1 MPPTAERRNSDA
13 KPTTH
18 LRKVRRSRLG
28 CETCRARK
36 VRCDERP
43 GRCFNCERLGLI
55 CASAGKINGETGS
68 PVLSSPQQADTNGVN
83 SGAGLKRKR
92 TYRSCSDCRASKT
105 RCSGHKPICVR
116 CREKSLTCRYEDES
130 EPAWKQRVA
139 SSVVSQEHPTPSA
152 QSNRGESELTSE
164 SITSPIKRPE
174 ATPAGSLGLGSPGIA
189 THTPTTS
196 VSDDLYWLVA
206 ENLPDCHRT
215 RVLVE
220 RYFANV
226 HHLRCFA
233 FLHKPSF
240 LQKLDSDGEKMQHGN
255 ALLHI
260 VCALGAL
267 FYAVECETSRNTI
280 LPINP
285 LDSGKHWA
293 MHANNLILARLN
305 RISVENLM
313 AAILLHDYEIRMGNY
328 SNAFMLSAIT
338 ARMAQA
344 LQINL
349 EHSTDV
355 LCREPGSGP
364 SASVKESRRR
374 LMWSCYITDA
384 LVGSGIDQLTLIDEA
399 DIKIQLPCNERN
411 FVLEEPCITE
421 TLEEGQMLKF
431 LPPELLPSY
440 PQDSMGMTAF
450 YLRHIATR
458 RKVLRYLKHLDSAK
472 PPWYPDS
479 EFAQLDAELRHWYNT
494 LPANLQF
501 TPATLY
507 IRQETSQVGALCA
520 LHYAYHQT
528 MCDLYR
534 VGTPGLYKLRSAFS
548 YGPEQQDFHRH
559 LQLTLFGHA
568 RSLATIMAEALR
580 HGPHAI
586 ADSWLPTI
594 LYDSCKIMLF
604 YLTQIIDPKLDSSK
618 ALLADTIPHVHNN
631 VKALKIMRSMYAAA
645 MPLSKAAETMVE
657 KIGIELDRESRN
669 PDFIQ
674 EDPYSNNETEEQ
686 EVAGS
691 APGTPAQSAP
701 DYILNPLSIYRL
713 ARKSIPEKHA
723 PERQLHATPGP
734 PTGVQARASRMTPA
748 RQRYPMM
755 PDDSQIDP
763 GLRAGPVPP
772 ADQINFDELQS
783 LFSSDPTGWTWQ
795 PAETA
800 VGSRNESGSLP
811 PWESQALEVGLDAWL
826 PTFAMEP

>member
-1 MPPTAERRNSDA
+1 MAPAAERRSSDA
-13 KPTTH
+13 KSAPSI
-18 LRKVRRSRLG
+18 RKVTRSRHG

-55 CASAGKINGETGS
+55 CAPCGKGAAENGSSTQN
-68 PVLSSPQQADTNGVN
+68 SPQQPVTAAVAVN
-83 SGAGLKRKR
+83 NAAGLKRKR

-105 RCSGHKPICVR
+105 RCSGHKPVCVR
-116 CREKSLTCRYEDES
+116 CRDKSLKCRYEDES

-139 SSVVSQEHPTPSA
+139 ATVLPKDQATP
-152 QSNRGESELTSE
+152 QSESLRSDSGLTPE
-164 SITSPIKRPE
+164 SITSPVRRPE
-174 ATPAGSLGLGSPGIA
+174 VTPAGSLGLGSPVVSVHNA
-189 THTPTTS
+189 TTTPAG
-196 VSDDLYWLVA
+196 DDLYWLVA
-206 ENLPDCHRT
+206 PHLPDRHRT

-240 LQKLDSDGEKMQHGN
+240 LQKLDNDGEKMQQGN

-267 FYAVECETSRNTI
+267 FYAVEYETSRNI
-280 LPINP
+280 ALPINP

-293 MHANNLILARLN
+293 LHANNLILARLN

-313 AAILLHDYEIRMGNY
+313 AAVLLHDYEIRMGNY

-355 LCREPGSGP
+355 LCREPGNGP

-374 LMWSCYITDA
+374 LMWACYITDA

-421 TLEEGQMLKF
+421 TLEEGHMLKF
-431 LPPELLPSY
+431 LPPELLPTF
-440 PQDSMGMTAF
+440 PQDCMGMTAF
-450 YLRHIATR
+450 YLRHISTR
-458 RKVLRYLKHLDSAK
+458 RKVLKYIKHLDSAK
-472 PPWYPDS
+472 PPWFPDS
-479 EFAQLDAELRHWYNT
+479 EFAQLDAELRHWYDN

-501 TPATLY
+501 TPTTLY

-534 VGTPGLYKLRSAFS
+534 IGTPSLYKLRASFT

-559 LQLTLFGHA
+559 LQNTLFGHA

-604 YLTQIIDPKLDSSK
+604 YLTQIIDPKLESSK
-618 ALLADTIPHVHNN
+618 ALLAETIPHVQNN
-631 VKALKIMRSMYAAA
+631 VRALKIMRSMYAAA

-657 KIGIELDRESRN
+657 KIGIELDSESRN

-674 EDPYSNNETEEQ
+674 EDPYANNDAEEQ
-686 EVAGS
+686 EPPAS
-691 APGTPAQSAP
+691 APGSPAQSAP

-723 PERQLHATPGP
+723 PERQPA
-734 PTGVQARASRMTPA
+734 PTSAGVQSLASRPLSA
-748 RQRYPMM
+748 GQHYSLVGA
-755 PDDSQIDP
+755 DSHIDP
-763 GLRAGPVPP
+763 GLRAGGV
-772 ADQINFDELQS
+772 ASDQINLEELQS

-800 VGSRNESGSLP
+800 VGSRTESGSLP
-811 PWESQALEVGLDAWL
+811 PWESRALEVGLDAWL
-826 PTFAMEP
+826 PTFALEP

>member
-1 MPPTAERRNSDA
+1 MNGLSAWSGGPSEANG
-13 KPTTH
+13 TTVISVH
-18 LRKVRRSRLG
+18 ALS
-28 CETCRARK
+28 
-36 VRCDERP
+36 
-43 GRCFNCERLGLI
+43 
-55 CASAGKINGETGS
+55 ASVG
-68 PVLSSPQQADTNGVN
+68 
-83 SGAGLKRKR
+83 
-92 TYRSCSDCRASKT
+92 
-105 RCSGHKPICVR
+105 
-116 CREKSLTCRYEDES
+116 
-130 EPAWKQRVA
+130 
-139 SSVVSQEHPTPSA
+139 
-152 QSNRGESELTSE
+152 
-164 SITSPIKRPE
+164 
-174 ATPAGSLGLGSPGIA
+174 
-189 THTPTTS
+189 
-196 VSDDLYWLVA
+196 DDLRWLVA
-206 ENLPDCHRT
+206 PKLPDRHKT
-215 RVLVE
+215 RLLVE

-240 LQKLDSDGEKMQHGN
+240 LQKLDSDGEKMHEGH

-267 FYAVECETSRNTI
+267 FYAVECETSRNI
-280 LPINP
+280 RLPINP

-293 MHANNLILARLN
+293 SHAQNLILARLN
-305 RISVENLM
+305 KISVENLM

-355 LCREPGSGP
+355 LCRAPGGGP

-374 LMWSCYITDA
+374 LMWACYITDV
-384 LVGSGIDQLTLIDEA
+384 LVGSGIDQLDLIDEA
-399 DIKIQLPCNERN
+399 DIKVQLPCNERN

-431 LPPELLPSY
+431 LPPELLPTY
-440 PQDSMGMTAF
+440 PQDCMGMTAF

-458 RKVLRYLKHLDSAK
+458 RKVLKYLKHLDSAK
-472 PPWYPDS
+472 PPWHPDS

-494 LPANLQF
+494 LPANLEF
-501 TPATLY
+501 TPTTLY

-534 VGTPGLYKLRSAFS
+534 VGTPGLYKLRSGFS
-548 YGPEQQDFHRH
+548 YGPEQQGFHRH
-559 LQLTLFGHA
+559 LQSTLFGHA

-580 HGPHAI
+580 HVPHAI

-604 YLTQIIDPKLDSSK
+604 YLTQIIDPSAESSK
-618 ALLADTIPHVHNN
+618 ALMAETIPHLRNN

-645 MPLSKAAETMVE
+645 TPLSEAAETMVG
-657 KIGIELDRESRN
+657 KIGIELDSQSRN

-674 EDPYSNNETEEQ
+674 DDPYSNNENEEQ
-686 EVAGS
+686 DHAAS
-691 APGTPAQSAP
+691 TPGTPAQSAP
-701 DYILNPLSIYRL
+701 DYVLNPLSIYRL

-723 PERQLHATPGP
+723 PEKQPHSTSAPPPAVSSAMATIPLSRRQ
-734 PTGVQARASRMTPA
+734 
-748 RQRYPMM
+748 YPMPTTM
-755 PDDSQIDP
+755 SDESQIDP
-763 GLRAGPVPP
+763 GLRSNAMPIV
-772 ADQINFDELQS
+772 DQINFEELQS

-800 VGSRNESGSLP
+800 VGSRNASGSLP

-826 PTFAMEP
+826 PTFLPEH

>member
-1 MPPTAERRNSDA
+1 MC
-13 KPTTH
+13 
-18 LRKVRRSRLG
+18 LG
-28 CETCRARK
+28 
-36 VRCDERP
+36 
-43 GRCFNCERLGLI
+43 I
-55 CASAGKINGETGS
+55 
-68 PVLSSPQQADTNGVN
+68 
-83 SGAGLKRKR
+83 
-92 TYRSCSDCRASKT
+92 
-105 RCSGHKPICVR
+105 SGH
-116 CREKSLTCRYEDES
+116 
-130 EPAWKQRVA
+130 
-139 SSVVSQEHPTPSA
+139 TPSA
-152 QSNRGESELTSE
+152 
-164 SITSPIKRPE
+164 
-174 ATPAGSLGLGSPGIA
+174 AVA
-189 THTPTTS
+189 
-196 VSDDLYWLVA
+196 DDLHWLVA
-206 ENLPDCHRT
+206 PQLPDRHKT
-215 RVLVE
+215 RLLVE

-240 LQKLDSDGEKMQHGN
+240 LQKLDSDGNKMHEGN

-267 FYAVECETSRNTI
+267 FYAVEYETSHSTT

-293 MHANNLILARLN
+293 SYAQNLILARLN
-305 RISVENLM
+305 RISVANLM

-355 LCREPGSGP
+355 LCRESGGGP

-374 LMWSCYITDA
+374 LMWACYITDV
-384 LVGSGIDQLTLIDEA
+384 LVGSGIDQLDLIDEA
-399 DIKIQLPCNERN
+399 EIKIQLPCNERN

-431 LPPELLPSY
+431 LPQELLPSY

-458 RKVLRYLKHLDSAK
+458 RKVLKYLKRLDTAK
-472 PPWYPDS
+472 PPWHPDS
-479 EFAQLDAELRHWYNT
+479 EFAQLDAELRHWYNN
-494 LPANLQF
+494 LPANLRF

-548 YGPEQQDFHRH
+548 YGPEQQGFHRH
-559 LQLTLFGHA
+559 LQTTLFGHA

-604 YLTQIIDPKLDSSK
+604 YLTQIIDPSTESSK
-618 ALLADTIPHVHNN
+618 ALMAETIPHVQNN

-645 MPLSKAAETMVE
+645 LPLSEAAETMVG
-657 KIGIELDRESRN
+657 KIGIELHSESRN

-674 EDPYSNNETEEQ
+674 EDPYANIESEDHNN
-686 EVAGS
+686 AGS

-701 DYILNPLSIYRL
+701 DYVLNPLSIYRL

-723 PERQLHATPGP
+723 PERQPHSVPGP
-734 PTGVQARASRMTPA
+734 SPTISTATWRPA
-748 RQRYPMM
+748 PPRQQYPMQTVS
-755 PDDSQIDP
+755 DDTHIDP
-763 GLRAGPVPP
+763 GLRNGTVPP
-772 ADQINFDELQS
+772 VDQINFEELQS

-826 PTFAMEP
+826 PTFAPEP